1 MPVSEELRTNLS
13 EGTDNAF
20 KVKRE
25 EESDGGGDE
34 ERFDMD
40 DGYAVGPPDEVFAAV
55 ERFRQAVRA
64 LGPSA

>member
-13 EGTDNAF
+13 EGTDNTF

-34 ERFDMD
+34 ERFPILASE
-40 DGYAVGPPDEVFAAV
+40 GNPGV
-55 ERFRQAVRA
+55 
-64 LGPSA
+64 

>member
-13 EGTDNAF
+13 EGTDNTF

-34 ERFDMD
+34 ERF
-40 DGYAVGPPDEVFAAV
+40 
-55 ERFRQAVRA
+55 
-64 LGPSA
+64 LGIIPSL

>member
-13 EGTDNAF
+13 EGTDNTF

-34 ERFDMD
+34 ERSNSE
-40 DGYAVGPPDEVFAAV
+40 GNPGV
-55 ERFRQAVRA
+55 
-64 LGPSA
+64 

>member
-13 EGTDNAF
+13 EGTDNTF

-34 ERFDMD
+34 EIFQ
-40 DGYAVGPPDEVFAAV
+40 GAI
-55 ERFRQAVRA
+55 
-64 LGPSA
+64 PSLLTS